1 MTEQQAI
8 DMAQGLL
15 KNTNPSEETLKSLL
29 NLEEFIDEDIFG
41 DLIEALTTIAPPE
54 LLEII

>member
-15 KNTNPSEETLKSLL
+15 KNTNPTEETLKSLL

-41 DLIEALTTIAPPE
+41 DLIEALTAIAPPE